1 MQVEIEGALPPKEQF
16 FRKMEDSKQL
26 DLFAAYSQ
34 TYSKQIKPNS
44 AFALCSL
51 SATRL
56 GRLPSHPI
64 LL

>member
-26 DLFAAYSQ
+26 DLLAAYSK
-34 TYSKQIKPNS
+34 TKPKPVNPNS

-51 SATRL
+51 SATL
-56 GRLPSHPI
+56 FGRLPSHPI